1 MYKCDVFA
9 LGTVYGYMHMN
20 IVVIHM
26 PCFEAR
32 KEIQSYFFMTRDF
45 KFCGKVSLK
54 MLERYAVGI
63 TFLTFFNEGAY
74 LT

>member
-32 KEIQSYFFMTRDF
+32 KEIQSYFFYDKRF
-45 KFCGKVSLK
+45 
-54 MLERYAVGI
+54 
-63 TFLTFFNEGAY
+63 
-74 LT
+74 